1 MIVKNDKKEEILTQF
16 EDVEPIRLKNITSD
30 LMYEK
35 SILKYKQNNKYG
47 IIDFSGKKLTRPIYD
62 EIDSLPYKEGELI
75 VKQNEKYGILN
86 MNGNI
91 LVDIDYDEINVD
103 GYYTDENNYKYAGY
117 IVSNKTEEGYRYG
130 YINSYGETIL
140 KVEYNELSRI
150 NDIENKDSV
159 YLICAKNGQFGVIKD
174 GKNLLNN
181 EYQSIRYDENNSVLV
196 VEKTKKYGIA
206 NLDGKLIVPV
216 EYSQIDITGIYIYAQ
231 NTQGTTVYNT
241 DGTQANVETNIS
253 ILNTDNDKYRI
264 RINNE
269 NGTKYGIIG
278 KDGKKIVD
286 EKYNYIEY
294 LYNNY
299 FIVSDENSKLGVID
313 DKDNVKIEIK
323 YDALQKVQDTEII
336 QTTLVE
342 ENKIEL
348 YDNQMNNVCS
358 MEKATVLVKDKY
370 VKMYN
375 EKEIKYFNKTGKEL
389 KNTEVFENNKLF
401 SIKDEN
407 NNWGFVDR
415 GGNIIVDYQ
424 YEKVTEFNEYGFAA
438 VKKEGKWGAIN
449 EQGEEVVKPSYQLN
463 EEIEPIFLG
472 KYYKVTYAF
481 GEFYFTDENK

>member
-1 MIVKNDKKEEILTQF
+1 
-16 EDVEPIRLKNITSD
+16 
-30 LMYEK
+30 MYEK

-47 IIDFSGKKLTRPIYD
+47 IIDFNGKKLTRPIYD

-91 LVDIDYDEINVD
+91 LVDIDYDQINVD

-130 YINSYGETIL
+130 YINSYGENIL

-150 NDIENKDSV
+150 NDIESKDSV

-206 NLDGKLIVPV
+206 NLEGKLIVPV

-342 ENKIEL
+342 QNKIEL
-348 YDNQMNNVCS
+348 YDNQMNNICS
-358 MEKATVLVKDKY
+358 MERATVLVKDKY
-370 VKMYN
+370 VKIYN
-375 EKEIKYFNKTGKEL
+375 EEEIKYFNKTGKEL

-407 NNWGFVDR
+407 NNWGFIDR

-481 GEFYFTDENK
+481 GEFYYTDENK

>member
-16 EDVEPIRLKNITSD
+16 ENVEPIRLKNITSD

-47 IIDFSGKKLTRPIYD
+47 IIDFNGKKLTRPIYD